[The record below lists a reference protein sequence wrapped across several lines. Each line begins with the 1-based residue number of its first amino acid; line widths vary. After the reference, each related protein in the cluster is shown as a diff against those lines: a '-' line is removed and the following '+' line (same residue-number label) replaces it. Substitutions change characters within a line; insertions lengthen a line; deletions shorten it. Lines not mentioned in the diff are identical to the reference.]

1 MMMKK
6 TVDITII
13 ENETDKRRIL
23 PLWFKI
29 KAEIAKGIWVFGM

>member
-1 MMMKK
+1 MMTKK

-23 PLWFKI
+23 PLWLKI
-29 KAEIAKGIWVFGM
+29 KAEIVKGIRFSGM